1 MELLNLTRNL
11 ISASDSF
18 QAKNSDGVFLSP
30 ETYSYAWYPAN
41 ATFSVVAEKYV
52 HPLQYSLRVQPQ
64 DPDIPI
70 ELNLPNVIPSDE
82 EANGSKVQFHCQI
95 YTDVGFTTL
104 TRLKNAVTLEAKEYQ
119 QTMTSGIWNTAWSP
133 VLDVSA
139 IDTSVDDI
147 AFDVTITITGHRGFV
162 FYMSLPHIVNELGI
176 LKNTFIYNMRKFL
189 PTFIWDRDKI
199 QEYPNYP
206 FTKLLHS
213 LTSNANHSASLYSR
227 YFEYLN
233 GQISV
238 SNSEAAFRYSQL
250 VNPEYADGDYLAW
263 LTQFNGTPIY
273 RSIPA
278 IGTGAESITNVE
290 NSLRWQLVN
299 AYFGRNAGTTE
310 AIRECAKQV
319 LTGSK
324 VCIIAPGGS
333 FFQINIYTIIS
344 ETPGVVSEGDSS
356 GQVLAMVEKARPMG
370 FVLNHEAYDEL
381 PFILDDETYG
391 VLGDSPLA

>member
-11 ISASDSF
+11 ISPSNSL
-18 QAKNSDGVFLSP
+18 QAKDEDGVFLSP
-30 ETYSYAWYPAN
+30 ETYIHNWVPVN
-41 ATFSVVAEKYV
+41 AEMYVVSEKYV
-52 HPLQYSLRVQPQ
+52 HPLQYSFRIQPL
-64 DPDIPI
+64 DPDAPI
-70 ELNLPNVIPSDE
+70 TIGLGPIIIGDE
-82 EANGSKVQFHCQI
+82 DTNGAKVQFHSQI
-95 YTDVGFTTL
+95 FSDVGFRTSTRIKNGVSAESLIYEQTL
-104 TRLKNAVTLEAKEYQ
+104 T
-119 QTMTSGIWNTAWSP
+119 SGTWNTVWSP
-133 VLDVSA
+133 VIDVGSV
-139 IDTSVDDI
+139 DTSIDDI
-147 AFDVTITITGHRGFV
+147 NFDVEITITEHRGFV
-162 FYMSLPHIVNELGI
+162 FYLSLPFLINELGI
-176 LKNTFIYNMRKFL
+176 LKNTFVYNMRKFL

-213 LTSNANHSASLYSR
+213 LTSNANHSTTLYTR

-238 SNSEAAFRYSQL
+238 SNSEEAFRYSQL
-250 VNPEYADGDYLAW
+250 VNPEYVDLDYISW
-263 LTQFNGTPIY
+263 LTQFNGTPVY

-278 IGTGAESITNVE
+278 IGTEAESITNVE
-290 NSLRWQLVN
+290 DSIRWQLTN
-299 AYFGRNAGTTE
+299 SYFGRNAGTTE

-333 FFQINIYTIIS
+333 FFRINIYTIIS
-344 ETPGVVSEGDSS
+344 ETPGVVLEGDSS

-370 FVLNHEAYDEL
+370 FVLVHEAYTEL

-391 VLGDSPLA
+391 VVGISPLA